1 MNLFSYSRQSCCLIR
16 YWGHEDNPKSQLW
29 SSSLSWRAA
38 KSFKNVAAHKLGN
51 EFSSSE
57 NHSELHLQGTQ
68 GCTALSE
75 WKFAAKSC
83 KNRGNTCLHVCYG
96 HMDICLNR
104 YLHTYMYTYRHMS
117 IKQREAHVYTTY
129 RAGKGSTKAQ
139 SPTAVR
145 AEAVQVY
152 TDVFSPTYHKNINT

>member
-1 MNLFSYSRQSCCLIR
+1 MRTTLSLNFDPPHYLEELPSPSKTWLHTSWGMNFPAQKITLSCTFR
-16 YWGHEDNPKSQLW
+16 EH
-29 SSSLSWRAA
+29 RAA
-38 KSFKNVAAHKLGN
+38 QPYQNGS
-51 EFSSSE
+51 
-57 NHSELHLQGTQ
+57 LQLSHARIVGTHAYMYV
-68 GCTALSE
+68 TDTWTYVLTD
-75 WKFAAKSC
+75 
-83 KNRGNTCLHVCYG
+83 N
-96 HMDICLNR
+96 
-104 YLHTYMYTYRHMS
+104 LHTYMYTYRHMS